1 MREAPARIT
10 SSYGG
15 FVACGACISSILPVH
30 SIAQHISNFKTRT
43 SRNIPADTDR
53 ARADLTDMHGQSVE
67 RGHAL
72 LVDDLR
78 RAVLPECLVLQ
89 HEGLRR
95 EVKRVI
101 GEVRRHQDADALRVE
116 AQDETQEAVRVAE
129 VEVRRWLVEDEELR
143 LLRERR
149 REQDELMLAARDVR
163 IGLLREMSD
172 APPSR

>member
-1 MREAPARIT
+1 
-10 SSYGG
+10 
-15 FVACGACISSILPVH
+15 
-30 SIAQHISNFKTRT
+30 
-43 SRNIPADTDR
+43 
-53 ARADLTDMHGQSVE
+53 MHGQSVE

-172 APPSR
+172 APPQPMMPEILTTSAVTRVAARMMTARSRRTVTSIDGASCSPMPRMLMRQR